1 MRKTPIFATRM
12 QCVSGFVWGSPNKFV
27 GECFKY
33 LNNPRIKMCSRKF
46 LRVKQ
51 FDFMC
56 FCVGNIY
63 YGVLKKLGSG
73 KSVVYM
79 RFLETTKQLY

>member
-1 MRKTPIFATRM
+1 M
-12 QCVSGFVWGSPNKFV
+12 QCVLGFVSGSPNKFV
-27 GECFKY
+27 RECFKY
-33 LNNPRIKMCSRKF
+33 LNNPRIKMCSGKF

-51 FDFMC
+51 PDVMC
-56 FCVGNIY
+56 FCVRNIY

-79 RFLETTKQLY
+79 RFLETTKQTY